1 MNEFKWHLIWSVPAG
16 ISFWIVALASWEA
29 PVTEMFFIQ
38 VIESR
43 TNRLSRCVVWL
54 TCNKS
59 RNSAC
64 FSTQTEIETNKTAP
78 TGIATVRYDPPDW
91 AKNLAGVP
99 KRKIQVQQGIKKK
112 MCKIVVLSLECTEIN
127 NIMPPSHILPL
138 YVWVCAM
145 SYIFQLYTKYN
156 REALKNMSY

>member
-1 MNEFKWHLIWSVPAG
+1 MPYLIWSVAAG
-16 ISFWIVALASWEA
+16 ISYWIVALASWYA

-38 VIESR
+38 VIEGR

-64 FSTQTEIETNKTAP
+64 FSTQTEIETNKTAS

-91 AKNLAGVP
+91 ANNLAGVP
-99 KRKIQVQQGIKKK
+99 KRKIQVQQGIKKNVQNCCIIIRVHRNK
-112 MCKIVVLSLECTEIN
+112 QYYATISYLTAVCVSVCNVIYLSVVHKITEKHLKIC
-127 NIMPPSHILPL
+127 L
-138 YVWVCAM
+138 
-145 SYIFQLYTKYN
+145 TKC
-156 REALKNMSY
+156 LF